1 MTSVELHAHAT
12 NTCACDILVIVFIL
26 MRIRP
31 STQIRS
37 RYECVFVLIHFQE
50 RFQIDAFTTKTLIV
64 LVWTEGLNASKC
76 MRFQTHER
84 QMKRG
89 VRVKWRDSPF
99 LPSSRVCRVIAHSR
113 TIVLLAAR
121 NGELARWLAF
131 TPATFLEP
139 LTNHNI
145 TDHISQLLCGLGEKG
160 LTLRKRAGR
169 DVKNKIY
176 FCFTWLCLQ

>member
-1 MTSVELHAHAT
+1 MLWRKLNSMRMLQTHAPA
-12 NTCACDILVIVFIL
+12 IFLVIVFIL

-31 STQIRS
+31 STQI

-50 RFQIDAFTTKTLIV
+50 RFQIDTFTMKTLIV
-64 LVWTEGLNASKC
+64 LVWTEGLNASKS

-84 QMKRG
+84 QTKRG
-89 VRVKWRDSPF
+89 ARVKWRDSPF

-121 NGELARWLAF
+121 NGELARWLAC

-145 TDHISQLLCGLGEKG
+145 TDHIVQLLCGLGEKG
-160 LTLRKRAGR
+160 LTLRKRAG
-169 DVKNKIY
+169 
-176 FCFTWLCLQ
+176 C

>member
-1 MTSVELHAHAT
+1 
-12 NTCACDILVIVFIL
+12 

-64 LVWTEGLNASKC
+64 LVWTEGLNASKR
-76 MRFQTHER
+76 MRFQNARAPNEKR
-84 QMKRG
+84 RKSEMKRFSFPSLISG
-89 VRVKWRDSPF
+89 
-99 LPSSRVCRVIAHSR
+99 LP
-113 TIVLLAAR
+113 LD
-121 NGELARWLAF
+121 LAF
-131 TPATFLEP
+131 THDRFAGRSKWRACSLASVYSRHVLEP

-145 TDHISQLLCGLGEKG
+145 TDHIDQLLCGLGEEG

>member
-1 MTSVELHAHAT
+1 MRMLQTHAPA
-12 NTCACDILVIVFIL
+12 IFFVIVFIL

-50 RFQIDAFTTKTLIV
+50 RFQIDAFTTKTLIL

-84 QMKRG
+84 QTKRG

-99 LPSSRVCRVIAHSR
+99 LPLSWVCRVISHSR

-145 TDHISQLLCGLGEKG
+145 TDHIYQLLCGLGEKG

>member
-1 MTSVELHAHAT
+1 
-12 NTCACDILVIVFIL
+12 

-37 RYECVFVLIHFQE
+37 RYECVLVLIHFQE

-84 QMKRG
+84 QTKRG

-99 LPSSRVCRVIAHSR
+99 PPSSRVCRVIAHSR
-113 TIVLLAAR
+113 KTVLLAAR
-121 NGELARWLAF
+121 NGELARWLTF
-131 TPATFLEP
+131 TSAMFLEP

-145 TDHISQLLCGLGEKG
+145 TDHIYQLLCGLGEKG